1 MVCLERLSAILY
13 CHVSLFSMSILRTI
27 AARVR
32 SQGVSTVRAEMNTLF
47 TFVTR
52 NVNGFA

>member
-1 MVCLERLSAILY
+1 
-13 CHVSLFSMSILRTI
+13 MSILRTI